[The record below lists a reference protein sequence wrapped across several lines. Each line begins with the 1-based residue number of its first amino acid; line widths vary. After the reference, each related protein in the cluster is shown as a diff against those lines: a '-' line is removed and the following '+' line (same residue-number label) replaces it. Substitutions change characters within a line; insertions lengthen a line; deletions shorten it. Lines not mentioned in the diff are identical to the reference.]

1 MNVKNENMIS
11 SEKNYPPEAKV
22 SAFEVG
28 VPNDGFAKY
37 FTGKSFLGILNT
49 KGLFVANVTFEPG
62 CRNNW
67 HIHHATSGGGQ
78 LLIAVG
84 GCGYYQI
91 EGQEPVEMKEGD
103 VVMISAN
110 VKHWHGAAKDSW
122 FSHLSIE
129 VPGTDSSNEWLERVT
144 DSEYSKLK

>member
-1 MNVKNENMIS
+1 M
-11 SEKNYPPEAKV
+11 
-22 SAFEVG
+22 
-28 VPNDGFAKY
+28 
-37 FTGKSFLGILNT
+37 
-49 KGLFVANVTFEPG
+49 LF
-62 CRNNW
+62 R
-67 HIHHATSGGGQ
+67 S
-78 LLIAVG
+78 
-84 GCGYYQI
+84 CGYYQI